1 MLLHPRAA
9 WAVTAG
15 CLAVGTL
22 IWTLGAPQEV
32 ETLMGETGPVE
43 RVTTVSYLLCALFAA
58 VARAGDTDRRT
69 TLALVVMMVAFALRE
84 LDWHKAFTGTS
95 VLRLSWYAGP
105 AAWTTK
111 LAALAV
117 LLPVAASSAW
127 LVWRH
132 AVPTW
137 RGWRA
142 GRPVATTVVA
152 FFVTLVLAKTLDRM
166 VSILGVDFGVHVP
179 LYWVALRSALEEC
192 LELGLSLLVLLGLAQ
207 HRAQRSRG

>member
-1 MLLHPRAA
+1 M
-9 WAVTAG
+9 VT
-15 CLAVGTL
+15 CMAVGGL
-22 IWTLGAPQEV
+22 IWVAGEPRSV

-43 RVTTVSYLLCALFAA
+43 RLTTVSYFLCAMFAGA
-58 VARAGDTDRRT
+58 ARAQDPDRRT
-69 TLALVVMMVAFALRE
+69 TLALVIVMVTFALRE

-111 LAALAV
+111 LAAVAALA
-117 LLPVAASSAW
+117 PVAASMAW

-142 GRPVATTVVA
+142 ARPVATTVVV
-152 FFVTLVLAKTLDRM
+152 FFATLALAKTLDRM
-166 VSILGVDFGVHVP
+166 VSILSFDLGVHVP
-179 LYWVALRSALEEC
+179 LYWVALRSSLEEC
-192 LELGLSLLVLLGLAQ
+192 LELGLSLLLLLGLAQ
-207 HRAQRSRG
+207 YRAARR

>member
-1 MLLHPRAA
+1 MVA
-9 WAVTAG
+9 
-15 CLAVGTL
+15 CMAVGGL
-22 IWTLGAPQEV
+22 IWIAGEPRSV

-43 RVTTVSYLLCALFAA
+43 RLTTVSYFLCAMFAA
-58 VARAGDTDRRT
+58 AARAQDPDRST
-69 TLALVVMMVAFALRE
+69 TLALVIVMVAFALRE

-111 LAALAV
+111 LAAVAALA
-117 LLPVAASSAW
+117 PVAASMAW

-142 GRPVATTVVA
+142 ARPVATTVVV
-152 FFVTLVLAKTLDRM
+152 FFATLALAKTLDRM
-166 VSILGVDFGVHVP
+166 VSILSFDLGVHVP
-179 LYWVALRSALEEC
+179 LYWVALRSSVEEC
-192 LELGLSLLVLLGLAQ
+192 LELGLSLLLLLGLAQ
-207 HRAQRSRG
+207 YRAARR

>member
-1 MLLHPRAA
+1 MVA
-9 WAVTAG
+9 
-15 CLAVGTL
+15 CMAVGGL
-22 IWTLGAPQEV
+22 IWIAGEPRSV

-43 RVTTVSYLLCALFAA
+43 RLTTVSYFLCAMFAA
-58 VARAGDTDRRT
+58 AARAQDPDRST
-69 TLALVVMMVAFALRE
+69 TLALVIVMVTFALRE

-111 LAALAV
+111 LAAVAALA
-117 LLPVAASSAW
+117 PVAASMAW

-142 GRPVATTVVA
+142 ARPVATTVVV
-152 FFVTLVLAKTLDRM
+152 FFATLALAKTLDRM
-166 VSILGVDFGVHVP
+166 VSILSFDLGVHVP
-179 LYWVALRSALEEC
+179 LYWVALRSSVEEC
-192 LELGLSLLVLLGLAQ
+192 LELGLSLLLLLGLAQ
-207 HRAQRSRG
+207 YRAARR